1 MNKKQLE
8 QLKANYADWIVE
20 GLDMDSV
27 ITIAAESIENNLQD
41 WTEDEIKE
49 EIVDHY
55 GEETLESLLTE

>member
-55 GEETLESLLTE
+55 GEETLKSLLSE

>member
-1 MNKKQLE
+1 MNEKQLE

-55 GEETLESLLTE
+55 GEETLKSLLSE